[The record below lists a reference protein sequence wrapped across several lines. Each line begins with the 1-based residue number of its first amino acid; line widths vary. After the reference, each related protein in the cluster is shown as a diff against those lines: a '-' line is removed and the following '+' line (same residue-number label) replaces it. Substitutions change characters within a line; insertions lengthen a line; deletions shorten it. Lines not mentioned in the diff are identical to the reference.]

1 MLPSELC
8 YGREKNEKKVKGIES
23 KKEIKQGEM
32 TEIWTEE
39 YREKRPAKEKKS
51 VIQNRKK

>member
-32 TEIWTEE
+32 TEI
-39 YREKRPAKEKKS
+39 
-51 VIQNRKK
+51 